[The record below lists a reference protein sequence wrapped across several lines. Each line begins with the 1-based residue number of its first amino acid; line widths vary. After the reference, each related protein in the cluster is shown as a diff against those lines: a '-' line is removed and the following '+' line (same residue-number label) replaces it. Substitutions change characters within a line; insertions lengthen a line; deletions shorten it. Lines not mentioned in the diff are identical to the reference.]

1 MAAIENATETEPF
14 GTYAPNGALRALLRV
29 TRALPETWAGR
40 RVALML
46 RQLVIRAL
54 RGRPVDIEVLG
65 AKMRLHPYKNI
76 CEKKVL
82 FTPQYFE
89 AEELDIL
96 ASHIHDR
103 FVFID
108 IGANV
113 GAYSLF
119 AAAKAGRGARILAVE
134 PQPDVFERLVGNIRF
149 NASGSIKAVDCALAD
164 RPGELTL
171 FLDAKN
177 SGESSV
183 KIVGSGAQRV
193 VKVPAKTLL
202 ELVREEGYGAI
213 DAIKLDVEGAEDIIL
228 DPFLRDAP
236 EALHPK
242 LLIIED
248 GSERW
253 QMNLPRLVEQ
263 KGYRLRVKTRLNFV
277 YEKLV

>member
-1 MAAIENATETEPF
+1 MHDGTETEPF
-14 GTYAPNGALRALLRV
+14 GTYAPGAPLRGLLAV
-29 TRALPETWAGR
+29 TRALPETWLGR
-40 RVALML
+40 RVALSL
-46 RQLVIRAL
+46 RQFVIRAL

-65 AKMRLHPYKNI
+65 ARMRLYPYRNI

-96 ASHIHDR
+96 ASHVHDG

-113 GAYSLF
+113 GAYSLY
-119 AAAKAGRGARILAVE
+119 AASKAGRGARILAVE
-134 PQPDVFERLVGNIRF
+134 PQPDVFERLVYNIQL
-149 NASGSIKAVDCALAD
+149 NSSGSIKAVACALAD
-164 RPGELTL
+164 RAGELTL
-171 FLDAKN
+171 FLDARN

-202 ELVREEGYGAI
+202 ELVREEGYAAI

-236 EALHPK
+236 AALHPK

-248 GSERW
+248 GSNRW
-253 QMNLPRLVEQ
+253 QIDLPKIVEEH
-263 KGYRLRVKTRLNFV
+263 GYRLRAKTRLNFV
-277 YEKLV
+277 YEKASSA